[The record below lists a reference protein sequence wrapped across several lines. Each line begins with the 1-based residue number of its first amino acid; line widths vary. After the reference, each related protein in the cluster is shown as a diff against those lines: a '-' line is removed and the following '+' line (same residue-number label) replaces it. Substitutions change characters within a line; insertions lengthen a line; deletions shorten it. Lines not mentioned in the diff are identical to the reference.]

1 MVIDECARVVGHRSI
16 AAGIYSIS
24 LEVPV
29 IAAAAWPGQFV
40 QLRLSDGIEPLLR
53 MPLSIAAARPDAG
66 EIELLYECVGPKT
79 EALSRICIDT
89 RLACLGPLGHGFT
102 WPDSAHTAIL
112 VGGGIGLPPLL
123 FLGRRLR
130 AAGCTAVLLV
140 GARTGAKHL
149 PGAWLGPASSKILQ
163 STDDGTLGHAGLVT
177 GLLNAELDA
186 VAYPMVFTCGPR
198 GMMAAVAGICRLRGI
213 PCEVSLEEYMA
224 CGIGICAGCTV
235 AVHRSD
241 ADTHS
246 EYGRYQRVCVAGPVF
261 DATTLDWDG

>member
-1 MVIDECARVVGHRSI
+1 MVVDEWARVVRHRSV

-29 IAAAAWPGQFV
+29 IAAEAWPGQFV

-53 MPLSIAAARPDAG
+53 MPLSIADARPDVG

-79 EALSRICIDT
+79 EALSEIRIDT

-102 WPDSAHTAIL
+102 WPDSEHPSIL

-130 AAGCTAVLLV
+130 AAGYAAVLLT
-140 GARTGAKHL
+140 GARTGEKHL
-149 PGAWLGPASSKILQ
+149 PVAWLNPAASRVMQ

-177 GLLNAELDA
+177 GLLDAELDD
-186 VAYPMVFTCGPR
+186 VAYPMVYSCGPR
-198 GMMAAVAGICRLRGI
+198 GMMAAVARNCRVRGI
-213 PCEVSLEEYMA
+213 PCQVSLEEYMA

-235 AVHRSD
+235 PVHRSD
-241 ADTHS
+241 AGTHS
-246 EYGRYQRVCVAGPVF
+246 AYGRYERVCVAGPVF
-261 DATTLDWDG
+261 DATIIDWDG